1 MMTGLA
7 FHTAARVLKWPLT
20 ALVRPYPR
28 LNQLVWDVQYA
39 LGLWAYLDRPGDGAA
54 PLDLVERY
62 APRARILDLGCGT
75 TVNLPL
81 APGRYR
87 HYHGVDISRAA
98 IRRARSLRRPDTSFE
113 VADVLS
119 YRPTGAYDVILLREV
134 VYYFPVDRVAG
145 LLHRLAG
152 SLAPDGK
159 LIVGIYDVAGAGGR
173 TVAEQVRTCGLTV
186 VEERSEPPAATIV
199 LGPVEPAGTGAAR

>member
-1 MMTGLA
+1 MTGVAFRTTA
-7 FHTAARVLKWPLT
+7 FHAAARVLKWPLT

-39 LGLWAYLDRPGDGAA
+39 LGLWGYLDRPGGGAT
-54 PLDLVERY
+54 PLDLIDTY

-75 TVNLPL
+75 TANLPL
-81 APGRYR
+81 VPGRYR

-119 YRPTGAYDVILLREV
+119 YQPTGAYDVILLREV

-145 LLHRLAG
+145 LLRRLAG
-152 SLAPDGK
+152 ALAPDGK
-159 LIVGIYDVAGAGGR
+159 LIVGIYDVTSAGGR
-173 TVAEQVRTCGLTV
+173 EVAQQVRTCGLPV
-186 VEERSEPPAATIV
+186 VEERAEPPGATIV
-199 LGPVEPAGTGAAR
+199 LDG